1 MAKKKTK
8 VSKSKAKKATG
19 KKAAKKKAPKKIKK
33 PAKMKVAK
41 KKLAKKKP
49 VKKKPVKA
57 RPPKAKIA
65 KKGVAK
71 GRPARALAPKK
82 RPAKL
87 KVTVPLAPP
96 PAYIPAPNETPVGK
110 VIHYY
115 SHLQVVVVQ
124 LDRGA
129 LQVGDTIHIKGHT
142 TDFHQVV
149 ESMEVEHRGVERA
162 EPGEIFGLKVID
174 HAREHDV
181 IYRVQP

>member
-8 VSKSKAKKATG
+8 IFKSKVKKATG

-33 PAKMKVAK
+33 PAKK
-41 KKLAKKKP
+41 KPAKKKP
-49 VKKKPVKA
+49 AKKKPVKA

-71 GRPARALAPKK
+71 GRPARALGPKK

-149 ESMEVEHRGVERA
+149 ESIEVEHQRIERA
-162 EPGEIFGLKVID
+162 ELGDIFGLKVID

>member
-33 PAKMKVAK
+33 PAK
-41 KKLAKKKP
+41 KKP
-49 VKKKPVKA
+49 AKKKPVKA